1 MASRTSDLLG
11 RVHPAHAF
19 DFEAL
24 FRYSCA
30 NVDGFPVSSSS
41 FTISQFGHGQSNP
54 TFLMEVGEGGS
65 LKRYVVRKKP
75 PGKLLQSAHAVEREF
90 QVLRALGLHTQV
102 PVPKVFCLCID
113 TSVIGTAFYIMEY
126 LEGRIFLD
134 PKLPGITPNRRA
146 AIYRAIAKALA
157 ALHSADVDSIGLE
170 KYGHRDSYCKRQIER
185 WAKQYIAST
194 GEGRPVG
201 NPKMFELI
209 DWLRQHIPLE
219 DSRAVT
225 TGLVH
230 GDFRI
235 DNLVFHPIED
245 RVVGILDW
253 ELSTLGNQMC
263 DVANICLPYIKDLRP
278 DRLDE
283 GFEVTGIP
291 EGIPSQ
297 SEYLAEYCSAA
308 GKPWPGTAWKFYIA
322 FNMFRGASILAGVY
336 SRWIMGNASG
346 GERAKHTGRVA
357 NSLIDTAWAVIE
369 QKSLL
374 PEHPPSDVF
383 AQPAQ
388 CADGRRIHYPLK
400 MDWVTKGR
408 VILLEFNPAKSPYKN
423 LKVEPIFDVVNVWS
437 ACSLLVQCVSLKH
450 LLILLTLKH
459 VNELTCQFH
468 GPKAQ
473 DWGETEDQS
482 LSNSRGKFV
491 PRKKVLELRS
501 RLIKFM
507 EDHIYPME
515 NEFSK
520 LANSTLRWTVHPE
533 EEKLKELAKKEGL
546 WNLWVP
552 ADSAARA
559 RNLIS
564 VGRILSD
571 DASNLLGAG
580 LSNLEYGYLCE
591 IMGRSVWAP
600 QVFNCGAPDTGNM
613 EVLLRYG
620 NKEQLHEWLIP
631 LLEGKIRSGF
641 SMTEPQV
648 ASSDATNIE
657 CSIRRHVGTPS
668 VYKASLGD
676 SYIINGKKWWTSGA
690 MDPRCKLLIVMGK
703 TDFTA
708 PIHKQQSMI
717 LVDIQT
723 PGIHIK
729 RPLTVFGFDD
739 APHGHA
745 EISFENVRVP
755 ATNILLGEGRGFEIA
770 QGRLGPGRLHHCM
783 RLIGAAERGMQL
795 MVQRALKRRVF
806 GKLIAEQGSFL
817 SDVAKCRVELE
828 QTKLLVLEAADQLD
842 RLGNKKARGT
852 IAMAKVAA
860 PNMALKVLDMAMQV
874 HGAAGLSSDTVLAH
888 LWATARTLRIAD
900 GPDEVHLGTI
910 AKLELQRAKL

>member
-102 PVPKVFCLCID
+102 PVPKVFCLCTD

-374 PEHPPSDVF
+374 PEHPPS
-383 AQPAQ
+383 
-388 CADGRRIHYPLK
+388 
-400 MDWVTKGR
+400 
-408 VILLEFNPAKSPYKN
+408 
-423 LKVEPIFDVVNVWS
+423 
-437 ACSLLVQCVSLKH
+437 
-450 LLILLTLKH
+450 
-459 VNELTCQFH
+459 

-657 CSIRRHVGTPS
+657 CSIRRQ
-668 VYKASLGD
+668 GD

-770 QGRLGPGRLHHCM
+770 QGRLGPGRLHHCL

>member
-54 TFLMEVGEGGS
+54 TFLIEVGEGGS

-102 PVPKVFCLCID
+102 PVPKVFCLCTD

-374 PEHPPSDVF
+374 PEHPPS
-383 AQPAQ
+383 
-388 CADGRRIHYPLK
+388 
-400 MDWVTKGR
+400 
-408 VILLEFNPAKSPYKN
+408 
-423 LKVEPIFDVVNVWS
+423 
-437 ACSLLVQCVSLKH
+437 
-450 LLILLTLKH
+450 
-459 VNELTCQFH
+459 

-657 CSIRRHVGTPS
+657 CSIRRQ
-668 VYKASLGD
+668 GD